1 MRSWVLVLLV
11 ANLAFFVWT
20 QGWVS
25 PWLPAPW
32 QGQREPP
39 RVLEQVNPERVAV
52 RRTPAVPAGQ
62 PPADSASASAAAAAM
77 APAAAASAA
86 VAVPAGAA
94 SRPRSSAR

>member
-32 QGQREPP
+32 QGQREPQ
-39 RVLEQVNPERVAV
+39 RVLEQANPERVAV
-52 RRTPAVPAGQ
+52 RRAPADAAGQAPAG
-62 PPADSASASAAAAAM
+62 SASAPAAASAV
-77 APAAAASAA
+77 APTAAASAA

-94 SRPRSSAR
+94 SRPANSAR

>member
-1 MRSWVLVLLV
+1 MRNGVLLLLA

-32 QGQREPP
+32 QGQREPQ

-52 RRTPAVPAGQ
+52 RRTPAEAAAQVPAASASAPG
-62 PPADSASASAAAAAM
+62 AASASAS
-77 APAAAASAA
+77 
-86 VAVPAGAA
+86 GAA
-94 SRPRSSAR
+94 SGAGSSAR

>member
-1 MRSWVLVLLV
+1 MRVWVGVFAL

-32 QGQREPP
+32 QGQREPQ

-52 RRTPAVPAGQ
+52 RRTPTAAAATAAAP
-62 PPADSASASAAAAAM
+62 ASAA
-77 APAAAASAA
+77 PAGAVAASA
-86 VAVPAGAA
+86 PA
-94 SRPRSSAR
+94 SSAR